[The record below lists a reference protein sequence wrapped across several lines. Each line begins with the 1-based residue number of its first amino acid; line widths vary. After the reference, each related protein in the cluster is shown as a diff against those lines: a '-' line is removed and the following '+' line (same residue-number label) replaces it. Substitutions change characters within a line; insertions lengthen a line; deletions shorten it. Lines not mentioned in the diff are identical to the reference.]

1 MEQRRKMLSAKEV
14 SELLDISNS
23 YAYKV
28 INQLNKELEKA
39 GYLTIHG
46 KVDSLYLNKRYF
58 PFLVDELKE
67 YIGLLYE
74 PKEDQRIFQISK
86 SKINSNFHKLSDQ
99 AGLKRITIHGLRH
112 SHVSLL
118 ISKKYDIFEVSK
130 RIGHKSVKTTQDIYG
145 HLFDDVQKS
154 IANDLNMIRRGGV

>member
-14 SELLDISNS
+14 SELLEISNS

-58 PFLVDELKE
+58 PC
-67 YIGLLYE
+67 
-74 PKEDQRIFQISK
+74 ED
-86 SKINSNFHKLSDQ
+86 KIQSD
-99 AGLKRITIHGLRH
+99 
-112 SHVSLL
+112 
-118 ISKKYDIFEVSK
+118 
-130 RIGHKSVKTTQDIYG
+130 
-145 HLFDDVQKS
+145 
-154 IANDLNMIRRGGV
+154 